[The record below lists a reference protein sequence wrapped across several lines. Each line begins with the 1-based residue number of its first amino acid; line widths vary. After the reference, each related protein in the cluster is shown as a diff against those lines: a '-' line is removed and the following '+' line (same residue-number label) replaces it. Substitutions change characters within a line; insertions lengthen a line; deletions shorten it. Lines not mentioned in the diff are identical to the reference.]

1 VRGNVIRNNPST
13 GILGFENPDPFP
25 PTPQTVYFQLSG
37 NAIVHNR
44 FSGNGMPNQV
54 GSADITLLGGLFG
67 TQTSV
72 NNCASGNQLTTSS
85 PPDIQG
91 MWSCRLRTTP
101 NPGGAALGY
110 VLALMTA
117 SEGRT
122 QVGQP
127 APPSLP
133 TMNTPC
139 AGVPSNPLCP

>member
-1 VRGNVIRNNPST
+1 
-13 GILGFENPDPFP
+13 
-25 PTPQTVYFQLSG
+25 
-37 NAIVHNR
+37 VHNT

-54 GSADITLLGGLFG
+54 GSGDIALVGGLFG

-72 NNCASGNQLTTSS
+72 NNCAWGNQLTTSS
-85 PPDIQG
+85 PPDIQD

-101 NPGGAALGY
+101 NPGGAALAY

-122 QVGQP
+122 QMGQP
-127 APPSLP
+127 PPPSQP
-133 TMNTPC
+133 TMNAPC